1 MSRIRQKR
9 KKIAMDTRKS
19 KKRMSDMGY
28 EVILLAA
35 GQGKRMKASRNK
47 VLIHLNGK
55 PIILYSLELF
65 LKDDF
70 CKHIILVVQEANK
83 HEIDEMLKPYIKKA
97 HKLITVVVGGQERQ
111 DSVYQGLLS
120 MKDVSDFVLIHDGA
134 RPFLTIDVLKQLYSN
149 LQTSKAAV
157 LGVPVKDTVKKVKDH
172 FIEETIP
179 RESLWQ
185 IQTPQAFIGSE
196 LLDVHNRAI
205 IEGFLGTDDSS
216 LIEKY
221 QIRNVS
227 IVFGSYENIK
237 LTTPDDIIIGEA
249 IIKRRIN

>member
-1 MSRIRQKR
+1 
-9 KKIAMDTRKS
+9 
-19 KKRMSDMGY
+19 MSDMGY

-35 GQGKRMKASRNK
+35 GQGKRMKSTRNK

-65 LKDDF
+65 LKDEY
-70 CKHIILVVQEANK
+70 CKHVILVVQEANK
-83 HEIDEMLKPYIKKA
+83 HEIEDMIQAYIRKSTKP
-97 HKLITVVVGGQERQ
+97 ITLVVGGQERQ

-134 RPFLTIDVLKQLYSN
+134 RPFLTLNVLKSMYSKLN
-149 LQTSKAAV
+149 EDKAAV
-157 LGVPVKDTVKKVKDH
+157 LGVPVKDTVKIIKDKY
-172 FIEETIP
+172 IEETIP
-179 RESLWQ
+179 RETLWQ

-221 QIRNVS
+221 QIRKVP

-249 IIKRRIN
+249 IIKRRIK